1 MTLIEQIANHY
12 GLKDQCDQTIE
23 EMAEL
28 TVAIRKFWR
37 YSGYDADTSNAL
49 KENIVEEIA
58 DVGIMLDQLQILFD
72 VEKEVKVVRAEKL
85 LRQKERMKA

>member
-1 MTLIEQIANHY
+1 M
-12 GLKDQCDQTIE
+12 KDQCDQTIE

-28 TVAIRKFWR
+28 TVSIRKFWR
-37 YSGYDADTSNAL
+37 CSGYDAETINAL

-58 DVGIMLDQLQILFD
+58 DVGIMLDQLKILFD
-72 VEKEVKVVRAEKL
+72 VETEVSVIRAEKL

>member
-28 TVAIRKFWR
+28 TVALRKFWR
-37 YSGYDADTSNAL
+37 YSGYDAEKINSL
-49 KENIVEEIA
+49 KYNITEEIA
-58 DVGIMLDQLQILFD
+58 DVGIMLDQLKILFD
-72 VEKEVKVVRAEKL
+72 VEKDVSVIRAEKL

>member
-1 MTLIEQIANHY
+1 M
-12 GLKDQCDQTIE
+12 KDQCDQTIE

-37 YSGYDADTSNAL
+37 YSGYDAETINAL

-58 DVGIMLDQLQILFD
+58 DVGIMLDQLKILFD
-72 VEKEVKVVRAEKL
+72 VETEVSVIRAEKL